1 MDFGASLYIHF
12 FLKDEATS
20 SKAAKQDGDQAD
32 GACASKPEIATPAD
46 EKEIE
51 EEEGEILA
59 PFENWPSDVKENI
72 REKFLVQMP
81 LDFYAFWKFCKIVN
95 RENPREAFLETA
107 GIRLVGPYDLM
118 PDSKVRKVN

>member
-1 MDFGASLYIHF
+1 MDEG
-12 FLKDEATS
+12 TP

-32 GACASKPEIATPAD
+32 GACSSKNSQPQISTTPSD

-51 EEEGEILA
+51 EEGDILA
-59 PFENWPSDVKENI
+59 PFENWPSDVKKNI
-72 REKFLVQMP
+72 CEKYLVQMP

-118 PDSKVRKVN
+118 PDSKVGNVPRYFSI

>member
-1 MDFGASLYIHF
+1 MTFKKF
-12 FLKDEATS
+12 NFQPKDEGTP

-32 GACASKPEIATPAD
+32 GACSSKSPEISTPTD
-46 EKEIE
+46 EKEEIE
-51 EEEGEILA
+51 EEGDILA

-72 REKFLVQMP
+72 REKFLVEMP

-95 RENPREAFLETA
+95 RDNPREAFLETA

-118 PDSKVRKVN
+118 PDSKV